1 MVCPPPLLGSTVCRV
16 MHSTPLLLQHLRSS
30 SWVFVF
36 LYLMVHNVPQLWV
49 YAILFSLLQFL
60 CILLLKEM
68 FVQVQTLQ
76 SRAPGLSLSQRHQNQ
91 TQAKALNSQ
100 SGVFCVSLSIFLVT
114 GNCKVFFFPPRVK
127 GSLMCE
133 IFRWKLVM
141 SLL

>member
-16 MHSTPLLLQHLRSS
+16 MHSTLLLLQHLRSS

-68 FVQVQTLQ
+68 FVQVQALQ
-76 SRAPGLSLSQRHQNQ
+76 
-91 TQAKALNSQ
+91 
-100 SGVFCVSLSIFLVT
+100 
-114 GNCKVFFFPPRVK
+114 
-127 GSLMCE
+127 
-133 IFRWKLVM
+133 
-141 SLL
+141 